1 MISFLVQP
9 LIAFLSAISGAVFT
23 SMIKLNHRRLCSLIS
38 FSAGALM
45 GAALFALLPEAG
57 NSISLIEVSLSISS
71 GYFLFFFISKY
82 YSHVCPACSASHF
95 DEKTTKKFS
104 EIFFTL
110 FTALSF
116 HSFLDGIAITTRVE
130 HFENVSSVFVAI
142 LIHKFPEGLAL
153 ASLMFGAGYSKV
165 KVLSY
170 VALAEVTTVI
180 GGVVGFYFLLEEVS
194 PLLMGILLAH
204 ISGGFI
210 YLSVHAIFGEMLKN
224 HTVLVLGNFILG
236 ALIILLSTLYI

>member
-1 MISFLVQP
+1 MASILLQP
-9 LIAFLSAISGAVFT
+9 ILAFLSAISGAVFT

-57 NSISLIEVSLSISS
+57 NSISIIEVALSISS

-95 DEKTTKKFS
+95 DEKTTRKFS
-104 EIFFTL
+104 EIFLTL

-116 HSFLDGIAITTRVE
+116 HSLLDGIAITTSAE
-130 HFENVSSVFVAI
+130 QFNKMNSVFVAI

-153 ASLMFGAGYSKV
+153 ASLMFGAAYSKI
-165 KVLSY
+165 KVLLY
-170 VALAEVTTVI
+170 VAFVEITTVVGGLI
-180 GGVVGFYFLLEEVS
+180 GLYFLQEGVS
-194 PLLMGILLAH
+194 TVLMGILLAH

-210 YLSVHAIFGEMLKN
+210 YLSFHAIFGEMLKN
-224 HTVLVLGNFILG
+224 HTVLVLGNFIFG
-236 ALIILLSTLYI
+236 VLIIFLSTLYI

>member
-116 HSFLDGIAITTRVE
+116 HSFLDGIAITTSVE

>member
-1 MISFLVQP
+1 MIPFLIQP
-9 LIAFLSAISGAVFT
+9 IIAFLSAISGAVFT

-82 YSHVCPACSASHF
+82 YSHICPACSASHF

-104 EIFFTL
+104 EIFLTL

-116 HSFLDGIAITTRVE
+116 HSFLDGIAITTSVE
-130 HFENVSSVFVAI
+130 QFDKVGSVFLAI

-153 ASLMFGAGYSKV
+153 ASLMFGAGYSKI
-165 KVLSY
+165 KVLLY
-170 VALAEVTTVI
+170 VALVEITTVI
-180 GGVVGFYFLLEEVS
+180 GGLVGFYFLQEGVS

-210 YLSVHAIFGEMLKN
+210 YLSFHAIFGEMLKN
-224 HTVLVLGNFILG
+224 HTVLVLSNFIFG